1 VKIQHGRVSLELH
14 ALRTK
19 RSKDPEAPRQA
30 PALLL
35 LHALGDSSAG
45 WGVDVQAWPAAV
57 YALDFSGHGRSG
69 WLPGGGYT
77 PEHFAAEADCAL
89 AELDAKVCVAGA
101 GLGAYAALLLAGA
114 RPDRVSGALLLPGR
128 GLAGAGAWPD
138 FEDSG
143 AMRDPLLR
151 PPGPVQHPPGPA
163 SNEATDPLVFSCE
176 CDIRPVD
183 YAEEFARRATRLLV
197 SLPAAAYGPAAWLEV
212 AARCAGEA
220 PPAADLGEALRALAS
235 QSH

>member
-1 VKIQHGRVSLELH
+1 VKVQHGRVSMELH
-14 ALRTK
+14 SLRTN
-19 RSKDPEAPRQA
+19 RSEDPEAPRPA

-35 LHALGDSSAG
+35 LHALAGSSAD
-45 WGVDVQAWPAAV
+45 WGSDVQAWPAAV

-101 GLGAYAALLLAGA
+101 GIGAYAALLLAGA

-128 GLAGAGAWPD
+128 GLAGAGAVPD
-138 FEDSG
+138 FEDWG
-143 AMRDPLLR
+143 RTRDPLLR
-151 PPGPVQHPPGPA
+151 PPGPVQPTGPT
-163 SNEATDPLVFSCE
+163 SDEATDPLVFSCE
-176 CDIRPVD
+176 CDIRPAD

-197 SLPAAAYGPAAWLEV
+197 PLPAAAYGPAPWLEV

-220 PPAADLGEALRALAS
+220 PTASDLGDALRALAS
-235 QSH
+235 QTR